1 MPKRSRSCCTDF
13 ARKGG
18 SRLVSL
24 GRLRMTPRTR
34 LRRLPWIPD
43 EGLAGLTVAEFE
55 LLELTELL
63 CICTPVHAS
72 FDIVSYNC

>member
-1 MPKRSRSCCTDF
+1 MPKRSRSCCSAF

-18 SRLVSL
+18 NTFVSI
-24 GRLRMTPRTR
+24 GRLRMTAQAR
-34 LRRLPWIPD
+34 LRRLPCIPD

-63 CICTPVHAS
+63 CIGTPVHAS
-72 FDIVSYNC
+72 FDIVSYNY